1 MERATVIRLTSRP
14 SSRILPTMAWINVL
28 LLAVLMLILSL
39 ATVRSVRRRR
49 FLILLLLDLP
59 LFILFVRWAGYRGE
73 WRELASAVGA
83 AGLAF
88 TVWWF
93 AYGRRL
99 GPPRDDNIR
108 VWTKDDPA

>member
-1 MERATVIRLTSRP
+1 
-14 SSRILPTMAWINVL
+14 MAWINVL
-28 LLAVLMLILSL
+28 LLAVLILILSL

-49 FLILLLLDLP
+49 LLILLLLDLP
-59 LFILFVRWAGYRGE
+59 FMILALRWAAYRSQ
-73 WRELASAVGA
+73 WRELASAVVA
-83 AGLAF
+83 SGLAF
-88 TVWWF
+88 TLWWL